1 MKTLKNVWAN
11 KSSKTTKAALATL
24 AVGALSVGTVVANP
38 FMAIQ
43 TIQILMEKAAGI
55 FKQLYIGLLAI
66 VSVLAVV
73 IIAWCF
79 LVKMF
84 SKNPRSV
91 EEANQWMKRVA
102 ISWLCF
108 MLINIFIKVGLDIVG
123 STGAN
128 TATPWD

>member
-43 TIQILMEKAAGI
+43 TIQILMEKAAVI

-108 MLINIFIKVGLDIVG
+108 MLINILIKVGLDIVD

>member
-43 TIQILMEKAAGI
+43 TIQILMGKAAEI

-108 MLINIFIKVGLDIVG
+108 MLINILIKVGLDIVD

>member
-38 FMAIQ
+38 FMAIK
-43 TIQILMEKAAGI
+43 TIQTLMSKAAEI
-55 FKQLYIGLLAI
+55 FKELYAGLLVI
-66 VSVLAVV
+66 VSVLAVT

-108 MLINIFIKVGLDIVG
+108 MLINILIKVGLDIVD

>member
-38 FMAIQ
+38 FMATQ
-43 TIQILMEKAAGI
+43 TIQILMGKAAEI
-55 FKQLYIGLLAI
+55 FKQLYAGLLVI
-66 VSVLAVV
+66 VSVLAVT

-79 LVKMF
+79 LVKMY

-108 MLINIFIKVGLDIVG
+108 MLINILIKVGLDIVD